1 MEKMTS
7 SRSSLY
13 NMAQFFI
20 VASGSLQIGFVVV
33 TVVVAAAT
41 AAETV
46 TCFTTSPITTTT
58 TRHHLSNIDTSTTR
72 KPVRSLTLL
81 DAVSSSSSE
90 SSESSDRNSST
101 GIRKSSNAGPPSY
114 IRWNSSINANS
125 KEWQMQTAM
134 TTFQR
139 GNNERVELHAQLHYG
154 DQEYFNYW
162 NSNSLNSRVD
172 HVLFELL
179 IDDELLMPLLD
190 TNNDDQKQQQQ
201 QQQQPRVVKE
211 PIAPSPND
219 LSFAQQYG
227 WSTQVSVLDYTQPKW
242 IHADLSRQE
251 FISLVEEQEKQQS
264 LGSGTKS
271 TTNYNQQPL
280 WQLASSSSLSTAS
293 SQSSSAASEAV
304 SALLIGPP
312 SLLFSTNT
320 NDPSSIRNRRRLFTN
335 LFLPGSTLASVLRA
349 GLWFAVPSPE
359 LSIILLD
366 WSSLL
371 EPGTGTNPNALSK
384 VAVPILSSFVRF
396 DFTQMRRFVFGQ
408 ILMSSNQSTSSSK
421 TTNTDNKKDDD
432 AWSLLVTK
440 RNDHALDVLREVLGP
455 KDDDRSNSKDQK
467 SVALLYGSSHCPD
480 LHQKLMRMGFQPT
493 GTSWRTVWSVDES
506 DRDKETFLP
515 SLVAV
520 LVLYLG
526 IGALDW
532 VGFLGDVS
540 SSVVESNYLG
550 GMIDASLYLGRHVLF
565 YLGLSKFLIEWT
577 NNDDT

>member
-1 MEKMTS
+1 MEKMTPS
-7 SRSSLY
+7 LSSLY
-13 NMAQFFI
+13 NMARFFI

-33 TVVVAAAT
+33 VVVVTVVVVA

-46 TCFTTSPITTTT
+46 TCFTTSPTTTPT
-58 TRHHLSNIDTSTTR
+58 TRHHLLPTINTSTTR
-72 KPVRSLTLL
+72 KPVRPLTLL
-81 DAVSSSSSE
+81 DAVSSSSS
-90 SSESSDRNSST
+90 SESSDRNSSR
-101 GIRKSSNAGPPSY
+101 GRNSSNNGPPSY
-114 IRWNSSINANS
+114 LRWNSSTNDNS
-125 KEWQMQTAM
+125 KEWQMQTAT

-162 NSNSLNSRVD
+162 NSNSLNNRVD
-172 HVLFELL
+172 RVLFELL

-190 TNNDDQKQQQQ
+190 TAANDDNQQRQQQQ
-201 QQQQPRVVKE
+201 LRVVKE

-251 FISLVEEQEKQQS
+251 FVSLVEEQEKQQS

-271 TTNYNQQPL
+271 TGNYNQQPL
-280 WQLASSSSLSTAS
+280 WQLASSSSR
-293 SQSSSAASEAV
+293 SSSAASEAV

-384 VAVPILSSFVRF
+384 VAVPILSSLVRF

-408 ILMSSNQSTSSSK
+408 ILMSSNQSSSSS
-421 TTNTDNKKDDD
+421 NIANDKKDDD

-440 RNDHALDVLREVLGP
+440 RNDYALDVLREVLGP
-455 KDDDRSNSKDQK
+455 EGDDQSNSKDQK

-480 LHQKLMRMGFQPT
+480 LHQKLTRMGFQPT
-493 GTSWRTVWSVDES
+493 ETSWRTVWSVDES
-506 DRDKETFLP
+506 DRDKESFLP
-515 SLVAV
+515 SLAAV

-550 GMIDASLYLGRHVLF
+550 GMVDASLYLARHVLF